1 MELLAGM
8 EPLYIG
14 MGQLDGLLEVIGH
27 QSPCLVHL
35 LWRDCQSIHLYV
47 VELLLIAQHSLIT
60 MLAHIVEHA
69 LDRSC
74 QMSSIVC
81 RPLQKGLQLAG
92 GGIFVYVHF
101 LFLPNG

>member
-1 MELLAGM
+1 
-8 EPLYIG
+8 
-14 MGQLDGLLEVIGH
+14 
-27 QSPCLVHL
+27 
-35 LWRDCQSIHLYV
+35 
-47 VELLLIAQHSLIT
+47 
-60 MLAHIVEHA
+60 MLTHIVEHA